1 VPADFLDMVMQLLIF
16 TDIDGSLLD
25 FDSYQP
31 GPVLQALEACR
42 RAEVPVILSTSK
54 PAVEVFDLRKTLL
67 IDTPFIVENGAAV
80 LFPGGSS
87 LAQSACDL
95 AKLRGWKQSVRTMQ
109 DGERFIQ
116 LEFGVDRALIIES
129 LSKIADGLG
138 ISVRG
143 LSEMSVDEIIKL
155 TGLPVDQATAAN
167 LREFTEPFLVMGES
181 GSLSGDQRE
190 ALLQPIGKT
199 AELLDLTCTMG
210 GRFFHLQG
218 RHTKGSTVSHTIECY
233 TGDKI
238 RQFETMALGDAG
250 NDLEMLAS
258 VDKPILIRRPD
269 GSYADH
275 VELPGLIRSGEIGP
289 QGWYEAVM
297 DAIDSLV

>member
-1 VPADFLDMVMQLLIF
+1 MKLLIF

-31 GPVLQALEACR
+31 GPVLQALEACC

-54 PAVEVFDLRKTLL
+54 PAAEVIDLRKTLL

-80 LFPGGSS
+80 LFPESSS

-95 AKLRGWKQSVRTMQ
+95 AKLRGWKQSARSMQ
-109 DGERFIQ
+109 DGEQFTQ
-116 LEFGVDRALIIES
+116 LEFGVDRAYIIES

-143 LSEMSVDEIIKL
+143 LSEMSVEEITRL
-155 TGLPVDQATAAN
+155 TGLPFDQAAAAN

-181 GSLSGDQRE
+181 GDLSGDRRK
-190 ALLQPIGKT
+190 ALLQPIGKA
-199 AELLDLTCTMG
+199 AELHDLTCTLG

-218 RHTKGSTVSHTIECY
+218 RHSKGSTVSHTVECY
-233 TGDKI
+233 TGEKT
-238 RQFETMALGDAG
+238 RQFETMALGDAH
-250 NDLEMLAS
+250 NDMEMLAS
-258 VDKPILIRRPD
+258 VDKAVLIRRPD
-269 GSYADH
+269 GSYADQI
-275 VELPGLIRSGEIGP
+275 ELPGLIRSEEIGP
-289 QGWYEAVM
+289 YGWYEAVM
-297 DAIDSLV
+297 DALDSLV